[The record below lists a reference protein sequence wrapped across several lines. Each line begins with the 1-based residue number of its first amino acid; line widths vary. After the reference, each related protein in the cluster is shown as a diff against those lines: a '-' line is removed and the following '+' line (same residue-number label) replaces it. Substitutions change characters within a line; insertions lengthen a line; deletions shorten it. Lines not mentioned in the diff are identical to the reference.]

1 MKKLVWTVCALA
13 LSTGMSSLYAVSLSE
28 EPAKN
33 DTVPAPAELAIAMVD
48 TATTDTVNIVAIAEE
63 PAKDESG
70 DKKDEGDKK
79 EETTKDEQTLL
90 LAIAEE
96 PAKDESGDKKDE
108 PSKEE
113 PSSEENTFS
122 VFIA

>member
-70 DKKDEGDKK
+70 DKKDE
-79 EETTKDEQTLL
+79 
-90 LAIAEE
+90 
-96 PAKDESGDKKDE
+96 